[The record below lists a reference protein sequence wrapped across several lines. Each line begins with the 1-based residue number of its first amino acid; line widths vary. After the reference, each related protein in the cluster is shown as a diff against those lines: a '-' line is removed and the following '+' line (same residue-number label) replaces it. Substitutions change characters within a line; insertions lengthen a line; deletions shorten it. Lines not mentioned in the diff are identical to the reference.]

1 MKRQVDRVVR
11 AMVLVSMSVLLAEP
25 AFAQNL
31 EAKIQNL
38 GDTVITLL
46 QGVAVVVGTAATL
59 MVGMKFTWGDHH
71 AKEGAKSLVIGAIF
85 SFGAVAIMQTM
96 RSALS

>member
-1 MKRQVDRVVR
+1 MKGKNARGVR
-11 AMVLVSMSVLLAEP
+11 TLMLVAMTVLLAQP

-38 GDTVITLL
+38 GTTVVNLL
-46 QGVAVVVGTAATL
+46 QGVAVVMGTAATL

-71 AKEGAKSLVIGAIF
+71 AKEGVKGLLIGAFF
-85 SFGAVAIMQTM
+85 SFGAAGIMQAM